1 MTAYTGEINISMKQ
15 LHHKQLYGNKFENR
29 EETRDFL
36 AKHKCPHWSKK
47 DYRWREQ
54 KYNQSLTKNMTN
66 VHMKCKGPP

>member
-36 AKHKCPHWSKK
+36 AKHKCPH
-47 DYRWREQ
+47 
-54 KYNQSLTKNMTN
+54 
-66 VHMKCKGPP
+66 